1 MKSIQSWE
9 SKVSLVPLKDGLI
22 RKEKTKK
29 MAANLLYCKST
40 IKATIFGWAT
50 IEEPKTVIS
59 MKIFQRMTNRSMDG
73 TSAGLSKVYTTFL
86 PLLTLS
92 WKRLDNQRS
101 TISVRQVE
109 LKSCF
114 MA

>member
-1 MKSIQSWE
+1 MLKPG
-9 SKVSLVPLKDGLI
+9 SKLKV
-22 RKEKTKK
+22 KKK
-29 MAANLLYCKST
+29 MEKEAMVKKAVNLLYCKST
-40 IKATIFGWAT
+40 IKVTIFGWAT
-50 IEEPKTVIS
+50 FEEPKTVIS
-59 MKIFQRMTNRSMDG
+59 MKSFQRMTNRSIDG

-101 TISVRQVE
+101 TILAHQVE